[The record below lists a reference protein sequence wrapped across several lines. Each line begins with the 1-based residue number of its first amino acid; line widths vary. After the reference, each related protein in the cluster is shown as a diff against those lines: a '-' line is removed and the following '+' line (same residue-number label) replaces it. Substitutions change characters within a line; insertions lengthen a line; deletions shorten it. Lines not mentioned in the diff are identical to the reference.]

1 MRLGC
6 LGCLVLIVAILIV
19 VVAAAGFVF
28 LSGNMGTPPDVQ
40 PTRFTR
46 ADGYSAQRKL
56 YELVLRE
63 SGRSTR
69 TDPVILSEAEVNAF
83 LANHLAEAADL
94 PFSPLIVRF
103 ESGQLELR
111 GQTLLRNL
119 LQGPPFP
126 QLMPYLPAARL
137 DQTVWVTVRGRF
149 VIDHP
154 RTKGGRGYARVEV
167 TEFALGKQPVGR
179 WLLWLMLGPTGSKL
193 LRFQV
198 PSVVDSVQIDERR
211 AVIRTQ

>member
-19 VVAAAGFVF
+19 GVAAAGFVF

-69 TDPVILSEAEVNAF
+69 TDPGSEPRTSSSS
-83 LANHLAEAADL
+83 NHEPTA
-94 PFSPLIVRF
+94 
-103 ESGQLELR
+103 
-111 GQTLLRNL
+111 
-119 LQGPPFP
+119 PPFP
-126 QLMPYLPAARL
+126 DESHDVSGSESTAAN
-137 DQTVWVTVRGRF
+137 G
-149 VIDHP
+149 
-154 RTKGGRGYARVEV
+154 
-167 TEFALGKQPVGR
+167 
-179 WLLWLMLGPTGSKL
+179 
-193 LRFQV
+193 
-198 PSVVDSVQIDERR
+198 
-211 AVIRTQ
+211 